1 MIPHSALRIPNSK
14 VEMIRV
20 FVADD
25 HAVVR
30 RGLVQILTETP
41 DMVVA
46 GEASTGREVLQAVR
60 KHDYDVLVLDIAMP
74 EGGGLEV
81 LQQLQTLKPD
91 LRVLI
96 LSMYPEKQY
105 AVRALKTGAAGY
117 LTKES
122 VPDELIAAIRKV
134 ARGGKYVSQSLA
146 EQLAS
151 ELRGEVEKEPHKTL
165 SDREFQVMILLAAG
179 KSITDVAEE
188 LSLSVKTVSTYR
200 TRILEKLNLK
210 STAEIIRYALE
221 HELVE

>member
-1 MIPHSALRIPNSK
+1 
-14 VEMIRV
+14 
-20 FVADD
+20 
-25 HAVVR
+25 
-30 RGLVQILTETP
+30 VQILTEAP

-46 GEASTGREVLQAVR
+46 GEASTGREVLQAMQ

-96 LSMYPEKQY
+96 LSMYPERQY
-105 AVRALKTGAAGY
+105 AVRALKSGAAGY

-146 EQLAS
+146 EQLTS
-151 ELRGEVEKEPHKTL
+151 ELRGEVEKEPHETL
-165 SDREFQVMILLAAG
+165 SDREFQVMTLLAAG
-179 KSITDVAEE
+179 KSVTDVAEE

-200 TRILEKLNLK
+200 ARILDKLNLK

-221 HELVE
+221 QGLVE

>member
-1 MIPHSALRIPNSK
+1 
-14 VEMIRV
+14 MIRV
-20 FVADD
+20 LVADD

-30 RGLVQILTETP
+30 RGLVQILTEAP

-91 LRVLI
+91 LHVLI
-96 LSMYPEKQY
+96 LSMYPERQY
-105 AVRALKTGAAGY
+105 AVRALKTGAVGY

-134 ARGGKYVSQSLA
+134 ARGGKYVTQSLA

-165 SDREFQVMILLAAG
+165 SDREYQVMTLLAAG
-179 KSITDVAEE
+179 KSVTDIATK

-200 TRILEKLNLK
+200 ARILNKLYLK

>member
-1 MIPHSALRIPNSK
+1 MIK
-14 VEMIRV
+14 VL
-20 FVADD
+20 VADD

-30 RGLVQILTETP
+30 RGLVQILTEAP
-41 DMVVA
+41 DMVAA
-46 GEASTGREVLQAVR
+46 GEASTGREVLQAVQ

-96 LSMYPEKQY
+96 LSVYPERQY

-151 ELRGEVEKEPHKTL
+151 ELRGEVEKEPHEAL

-200 TRILEKLNLK
+200 ARILDKLNLK

-221 HELVE
+221 HGLVE